1 MSKKNKEVKNK
12 TEANLISFKVLLNK
26 KNQIITEL
34 SQLPE
39 KHIDKIFKSDEAWVV
54 RSVLKKGR
62 EKLSTLH
69 DYLQKELQ
77 AMQDKNN

>member
-1 MSKKNKEVKNK
+1 MKKK

-39 KHIDKIFKSDEAWVV
+39 KNIEEIFKSDEAWLV
-54 RSVLKKGR
+54 RHVIKKTKEKVSV
-62 EKLSTLH
+62 LH

-77 AMQDKNN
+77 ALQDKS

>member
-1 MSKKNKEVKNK
+1 MEKK

-39 KHIDKIFKSDEAWVV
+39 KNIEEVFQPDEAWVV
-54 RSVLKKGR
+54 RNVIKKTK
-62 EKLSTLH
+62 EKVSILH

-77 AMQDKNN
+77 ALQDKS